1 MSFVSRISNYFS
13 PEIEAAAPSGLSESR
28 ESTSLRVATYNIHKG
43 VSAFNRRSV
52 VHDLREQ
59 LRTMQADIVFLQE
72 VVGNNDRHSR
82 RHADWPKTPQ
92 HEFLADQHWPVSAYG
107 KNAVY
112 EHGHHG
118 NAILSAFPILS
129 CEQVNIS
136 TNRIEQRG
144 LLHAEIA
151 LPGVEE
157 PLHCVCIHLGLFG
170 RSRLKQIDLVKE
182 RIAAMVPRSAPL
194 IVAGDFNDWRRRA
207 GDPLHEIEL
216 REVFETLGGNP
227 ARSFPAR
234 LPILHLD
241 RIYVRGLEVSD
252 ARVHRGGDWA
262 KLSDHAALEAE
273 LTIPKR

>member
-13 PEIEAAAPSGLSESR
+13 PDTEAAASSGFSKSR
-28 ESTSLRVATYNIHKG
+28 EPASLRVATYNIHKG

-151 LPGVEE
+151 LPDVDE

-241 RIYVRGLEVSD
+241 RIYVRGLEVND

-262 KLSDHAALEAE
+262 KLSDHAALEAL

>member
-13 PEIEAAAPSGLSESR
+13 PDTEAAASSGFSKSR
-28 ESTSLRVATYNIHKG
+28 APASLRVATYNIHKG

-107 KNAVY
+107 KNAIY

-118 NAILSAFPILS
+118 NAILSAFPILR

-151 LPGVEE
+151 LPDVDE

-241 RIYVRGLEVSD
+241 RIYVRGLEVND

-262 KLSDHAALEAE
+262 KLSDHAALEAL